1 MSNLFNELTVLVVAA
16 APISELR
23 GAIPLALEVFD
34 FSILKTLVLVW
45 IGNFLPV
52 PIILFLLGP
61 IEKFLRKYRFF
72 DKFFVWLYK
81 RTHHKFSDKYLK
93 WGELALVLFVAIPLP
108 ITGAWTG
115 TLAAYLFEI
124 PRRYAIP
131 LIFLGILIASIIVT
145 ILTFGVA
152 NSISFLWP

>member
-1 MSNLFNELTVLVVAA
+1 MINELTTILVAA

-34 FSILKTLVLVW
+34 FSVLKTLILVW

-52 PIILFLLGP
+52 PIILYFLGP
-61 IEKFLRKYRFF
+61 IEKSLRNYKFF

-81 RTHHKFSDKYLK
+81 RTRHKFEGKYLK
-93 WGELALVLFVAIPLP
+93 WGEFALVLFVAIPLP

-115 TLAAYLFEI
+115 SLAAYLFGI
-124 PRRYAIP
+124 PKKYAIP
-131 LIFLGILIASIIVT
+131 LILLGILIASMVVT
-145 ILTFGVA
+145 ILDLGVV
-152 NSISFLWP
+152 NGLKFL